1 MSLPSGEDSPVAVV
15 ASFVEA
21 EEVVVEIAV
30 VKIEEI
36 SQIIP
41 ELPVAGIRARLKI
54 KVNLKVSPKVN
65 PGTRDLAIRM
75 PLLPRS
81 ASPIGPLGRLRPSA
95 GSHFLVLGSTLLQP
109 IEALASSAQYLSRI
123 KKKIKLILY
132 TRLFIMTM

>member
-1 MSLPSGEDSPVAVV
+1 MGVV
-15 ASFVEA
+15 G
-21 EEVVVEIAV
+21 VVEIAV

-36 SQIIP
+36 SQIP
-41 ELPVAGIRARLKI
+41 EPPEAGAKTKI
-54 KVNLKVSPKVN
+54 KVKASLKTSPKVN
-65 PGTRDLAIRM
+65 QGTRDLDILM
-75 PLLPRS
+75 LPLLKF